1 MNPGTP
7 AQTGQSPSND
17 AKLDELL
24 NRIHSLSSDAASPA
38 APPAPERSA
47 PAPVSAPPPPPP
59 VPGVTTAT
67 PVPAD
72 APGPLRRAA
81 GAPASRAAPAP
92 ANTPHAQ
99 SVPERPRR
107 PKMPDVLGFTPSRD
121 EPWRPV
127 EPSNLEESK
136 ISEALLEQLILRFML
151 SNGESEGRAIAE
163 QLKLA
168 FRLIE
173 PILTRLKM
181 EQHVTYRN
189 ATSTND
195 YIYVLSETGRTLARN
210 HNMDCTY
217 YGSCP
222 VRLQEYIESVK
233 RQTVEGQFPK
243 KADLQKAFSD
253 LLINEKMLHRL
264 GPAVASG
271 RGMFL
276 YGFPGNGKTSI
287 AERVTGAF
295 GKYVWIPRAVEIDG
309 EIMRVFDPMN
319 HEIAM
324 PESTGGLLDIGG
336 FDKRW

>member
-136 ISEALLEQLILRFML
+136 ISEALLEQLI
-151 SNGESEGRAIAE
+151 
-163 QLKLA
+163 
-168 FRLIE
+168 
-173 PILTRLKM
+173 
-181 EQHVTYRN
+181 
-189 ATSTND
+189 
-195 YIYVLSETGRTLARN
+195 
-210 HNMDCTY
+210 
-217 YGSCP
+217 
-222 VRLQEYIESVK
+222 
-233 RQTVEGQFPK
+233 
-243 KADLQKAFSD
+243 
-253 LLINEKMLHRL
+253 
-264 GPAVASG
+264 
-271 RGMFL
+271 
-276 YGFPGNGKTSI
+276 
-287 AERVTGAF
+287 
-295 GKYVWIPRAVEIDG
+295 
-309 EIMRVFDPMN
+309 
-319 HEIAM
+319 
-324 PESTGGLLDIGG
+324 
-336 FDKRW
+336 